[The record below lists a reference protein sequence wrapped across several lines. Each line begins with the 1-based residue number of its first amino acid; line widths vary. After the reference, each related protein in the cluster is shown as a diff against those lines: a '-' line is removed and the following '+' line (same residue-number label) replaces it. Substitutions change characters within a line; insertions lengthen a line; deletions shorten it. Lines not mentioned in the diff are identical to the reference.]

1 MSDVLERLMSGKFPD
16 PRTGSPVPM
25 PIRSI
30 VIAETLAGREAD
42 LVAALHL
49 GGTLAVVSDPD
60 TEAAMGAR
68 VGKALS
74 GAARLMHIQLPRHP
88 DPNEHTAG
96 IIEGEGGLADAFI
109 AVGSGTINDLCK
121 YAAARSG
128 KPYAVFA
135 TAPSMNGYT
144 SKNASITVDGLKRTL
159 PAQLPAGV
167 FMDLRVLAA
176 SPVRLIRAGVGDT
189 LCRASVQA
197 DWLLAHLVRGD
208 PYMELPFLL
217 LSEDEER
224 LVAEPEALLGGDMQ
238 ALACLARALTL
249 AGLGMT
255 YCGGSYST
263 SQGEHLISHYM
274 ELVGG
279 HGDRP
284 GGQKSYHGEQIGVAT
299 ITMARLQEE
308 LLARDRIQVSPSDL
322 DEAGFTSRYG
332 PELGP
337 ACWKEFLPKRLDTP
351 AAAAMNRTLESGW
364 ETARRLIGKVTR
376 SSEHIRAVLTRLG
389 APTEPEEVGWPRS
402 TYQDAVA
409 HAAELRNRYT
419 FLDLARDA
427 RLLHPDS
434 R

>member
-1 MSDVLERLMSGKFPD
+1 MSDVLERLMSGTFPD

-30 VIAETLAGREAD
+30 VIAETLAGMETD
-42 LVAALHL
+42 LVAALDL

-68 VGKALS
+68 VRKALS
-74 GAARLMHIQLPRHP
+74 GAARLMHIHLPRHP
-88 DPNEHTAG
+88 DPDERTAG
-96 IIEGEGGLADAFI
+96 MIEREGGLADAFI

-121 YAAARSG
+121 YASARSG

-144 SKNASITVDGLKRTL
+144 SKNASITVGGLKQTL
-159 PAQLPAGV
+159 PARLPAGV

-189 LCRASVQA
+189 LCRATVQA

-217 LSEDEER
+217 LSEVEER

-274 ELVGG
+274 ELIEGRG
-279 HGDRP
+279 NNP
-284 GGQKSYHGEQIGVAT
+284 GGQESYHGEQIGVTT
-299 ITMARLQEE
+299 ITMACVQEE
-308 LLARDRIQVSPSDL
+308 LLARDRIQVHPCDL

-337 ACWKEFLPKRLDTP
+337 ACWKEFLPKRLDAHT
-351 AAAAMNRTLESGW
+351 AAAMNGKLESGW
-364 ETARRLIGKVTR
+364 EAARRLIGQVTM
-376 SSEHIRAVLTRLG
+376 SSERIRAVLTRLG
-389 APTEPEEVGWPRS
+389 APTAPEEVGWPRL

-427 RLLHPDS
+427 RLLRPES

>member
-1 MSDVLERLMSGKFPD
+1 MIER
-16 PRTGSPVPM
+16 
-25 PIRSI
+25 
-30 VIAETLAGREAD
+30 
-42 LVAALHL
+42 
-49 GGTLAVVSDPD
+49 
-60 TEAAMGAR
+60 
-68 VGKALS
+68 
-74 GAARLMHIQLPRHP
+74 
-88 DPNEHTAG
+88 
-96 IIEGEGGLADAFI
+96 EGGLADAFI
-109 AVGSGTINDLCK
+109 AVGSGTNNDLCK

-144 SKNASITVDGLKRTL
+144 SKNASITVGGLKRTL
-159 PAQLPAGV
+159 PARLPAAV

-189 LCRASVQA
+189 LCRATVQA

-224 LVAEPEALLGGDMQ
+224 LVAEPEALRGGDMDS
-238 ALACLARALTL
+238 LACLARALTL

-274 ELVGG
+274 ELIEGRGTHPV
-279 HGDRP
+279 R
-284 GGQKSYHGEQIGVAT
+284 QESYHGEQIGVAT
-299 ITMARLQEE
+299 ITMARMQEE
-308 LLARDRIQVSPSDL
+308 LLARDQIDVHACDL
-322 DEAGFTSRYG
+322 DEAGFTGRYG

-337 ACWKEFLPKRLDTP
+337 ACWKEFLPKRLDTYT
-351 AAAAMNRTLESGW
+351 AAAMNGTLESGW

-376 SSEHIRAVLTRLG
+376 SSERIRAVLTRLG
-389 APTEPEEVGWPRS
+389 APTTPEEVGWPRPA
-402 TYQDAVA
+402 YQDAIA

-419 FLDLARDA
+419 FLDLARDS
-427 RLLHPDS
+427 RLLRPDL

>member
-1 MSDVLERLMSGKFPD
+1 VSNVLERLIRGAFHD
-16 PRTGSPVPM
+16 PRTDSPVPV

-30 VIAETLAGREAD
+30 VISDTLAGREAD
-42 LVAALHL
+42 LVAALDL

-60 TEAAMGAR
+60 TEAALGAR
-68 VGKALS
+68 IGNALS
-74 GAARLMHIQLPRHP
+74 GAARVMRIQLPRNPEP
-88 DPNEHTAG
+88 DERTAG
-96 IIEGEGGLADAFI
+96 MIEREGGPADAFI

-121 YAAARSG
+121 YASARSG

-144 SKNASITVDGLKRTL
+144 SSNASITVGGLKRSVS
-159 PAQLPAGV
+159 AQLPAGV

-189 LCRASVQA
+189 LCRATAQA
-197 DWLLAHLVRGD
+197 DWLLAHIVRGD

-224 LVAEPEALLGGDMQ
+224 LFSEPEALLRGDIQ

-249 AGLGMT
+249 AGLGMA
-255 YCGGSYST
+255 YIGGSFST

-274 ELVGG
+274 ELIEGRG
-279 HGDRP
+279 HQP

-308 LLARDRIQVSPSDL
+308 LLDRDRMQVQPCDL
-322 DEAGFTSRYG
+322 DESGFTSRYG
-332 PELGP
+332 PQLGP
-337 ACWKEFLPKRLDTP
+337 ECWKEFLPKRLDTQT
-351 AAAAMNRTLESGW
+351 AAAMNATLESGW
-364 ETARRLIGKVTR
+364 ADARRLIMKVAMP
-376 SSEHIRAVLTRLG
+376 SERLRAVLTRLG
-389 APTEPEEVGWPRS
+389 APTAPEEVGWSRPA
-402 TYQDAVA
+402 YQEAVA

-427 RLLHPDS
+427 RLLRPDS